1 MRNFFDRL
9 NYKFSEMMYGR
20 YGTDDFNRFLLLVA
34 IILIFVDFFLG
45 STILSALTLALM
57 IYALWRSFSKNIA
70 ARSAENRK
78 FEEISR
84 APKAQL
90 SLWSKQW
97 KNRKTTLYFKC
108 KGCGQVLSVPKG
120 KGTLRVVCPK
130 CKTETRKKS

>member
-9 NYKFSEMMYGR
+9 NYKFSEFMHGR

-34 IILIFVDFFLG
+34 IVLIFVEFFLN
-45 STILSALTLALM
+45 SAILSAVTLAII
-57 IYALWRSFSKNIA
+57 IYSFWRSLSKNIA

-78 FEEISR
+78 FERLSR

-90 SLWSKQW
+90 SLWYKQW
-97 KNRKTTLYFKC
+97 KNRKTTIYFKC

>member
-1 MRNFFDRL
+1 
-9 NYKFSEMMYGR
+9 MYGR

-34 IILIFVDFFLG
+34 IVLILVDFFLN
-45 STILSALTLALM
+45 SVVLSALTLALM
-57 IYALWRSFSKNIA
+57 IYALWRAFSKNIA
-70 ARSAENRK
+70 ARERENKK
-78 FEEISR
+78 FEEISK
-84 APKAQL
+84 APKAQI

-97 KNRKTTLYFKC
+97 KNRKTMLYFKC

>member
-9 NYKFSEMMYGR
+9 SYKFSEMMYGR

-34 IILIFVDFFLG
+34 IVLIVLEFFLN
-45 STILSALTLALM
+45 SAILSVVTFAILV
-57 IYALWRSFSKNIA
+57 YAMWRSFSKNIA
-70 ARSAENRK
+70 ARSEENRK
-78 FEEISR
+78 FEEISK
-84 APKAQL
+84 APKTQL

>member
-9 NYKFSEMMYGR
+9 NYKLSETMHGR

-34 IILIFVDFFLG
+34 IVLIVVDFFLN
-45 STILSALTLALM
+45 SAILSGLTLALL
-57 IYALWRSFSKNIA
+57 IYTLWRAFSRNIA
-70 ARSAENRK
+70 AREAENKK
-78 FEEISR
+78 FEEISC
-84 APKAQL
+84 APKAQI